1 MQPSGEACP
10 PTLVVALGT
19 DTEHWRLVEN
29 SFPGIHN
36 CCIHVANAL
45 RRERDEDASGSGF
58 DAHTRT
64 LIMAKRT
71 WPVIWEVA
79 MCVLR
84 EFGILIILCNHGRHR
99 SLTLAYELAER
110 EECCLVSMRDR
121 DRPSKM
127 LNPSSVLQIITP
139 RVRRHLEAFA
149 RYPHPV
155 AGIHVC
161 RNDFDGTAWAANE
174 NPDAPLT
181 QYPHLDMVKEDILVE
196 SRCRGEEPMGWGFG
210 TLVIDGAAGP
220 TGWYPP
226 AFVRPLD
233 RWHFDGIK
241 DLYDSLVLFHHDQRS
256 DPAPQVHRGVR
267 AQYRTCWVC
276 HQEYLG
282 RGLCVNAPWC
292 PRGGYRP

>member
-1 MQPSGEACP
+1 MHPPSASGEDVQRGM
-10 PTLVVALGT
+10 VVALGT
-19 DTEHWRLVEN
+19 DTAHWRLVKN

-36 CCIHVANAL
+36 CCIDVARAL
-45 RRERDEDASGSGF
+45 RREWNEDTSGSGF
-58 DAHTRT
+58 DADTRT
-64 LIMAKRT
+64 RIMAKRT

-84 EFGILIILCNHGRHR
+84 AFGLLIILCNHGRHR
-99 SLTLAYELAER
+99 SLTLAYELATR
-110 EECCLVSMRDR
+110 TGCCLVSMRDR

-161 RNDFDGTAWAANE
+161 RNGFDGTAWAANE
-174 NPDAPLT
+174 NPDAPPT
-181 QYPHLDMVKEDILVE
+181 QYQHLDMVKKDILVE
-196 SRCRGEEPMGWGFG
+196 SRCQGEEPMGWGFG

-241 DLYDSLVLFHHDQRS
+241 DLYASLVLFHHD
-256 DPAPQVHRGVR
+256 
-267 AQYRTCWVC
+267 
-276 HQEYLG
+276 
-282 RGLCVNAPWC
+282 
-292 PRGGYRP
+292 